1 MRPGLGSM
9 PTVTPVALWKA
20 ATTVSAFNRKP
31 IGENMTTKKVVLS
44 AKKGAAPGFPGFFGW
59 LAATH
64 PELYARAQAAL
75 PDYATQYGKSGNGAN
90 INVMAG
96 LGALGADDVLQDV
109 SAPDFSGQAF
119 NFGITDSTPLPTSN
133 FADTIANTVKT
144 LASSILPV
152 IGQQKILDVQIQ
164 RAKAGLPPLDTS
176 QLSDAAGLNV
186 GLTSSTQKTF
196 LMVAGLGAAALIGM
210 SLLKHRR

>member
-1 MRPGLGSM
+1 M
-9 PTVTPVALWKA
+9 PML
-20 ATTVSAFNRKP
+20 
-31 IGENMTTKKVVLS
+31 KKVVLS

-64 PELYARAQAAL
+64 PELYNRAQVAL
-75 PDYATQYGKSGNGAN
+75 PSYATWYGGSGSGAN
-90 INVMAG
+90 INVPG
-96 LGALGADDVLQDV
+96 LGRLGADDSSVLQDV
-109 SAPDFSGQAF
+109 AAPDFSQSAF
-119 NFGITDSTPLPTSN
+119 SIGITDSTPLPTSN

-152 IGQQKILDVQIQ
+152 IGQQKILDIQLQ

-176 QLSDAAGLNV
+176 ALNDAAGLHV

-196 LMVAGLGAAALIGM
+196 LMIAGIGAAALIGM
-210 SLLKHRR
+210 SLLKKHRR

>member
-1 MRPGLGSM
+1 MNYRVVPFMRPGLG
-9 PTVTPVALWKA
+9 ALSTGIIKMA
-20 ATTVSAFNRKP
+20 
-31 IGENMTTKKVVLS
+31 TKKVVLS
-44 AKKGAAPGFPGFFGW
+44 AKKGAAPGFPGFFAW
-59 LAATH
+59 LADTH
-64 PELYARAQAAL
+64 PELYSRAQVAL
-75 PDYATQYGKSGNGAN
+75 PYYATNYGKSGGNAPN
-90 INVMAG
+90 IAVAG

-133 FADTIANTVKT
+133 FADTIANTVKA
-144 LASSILPV
+144 LATSILPV
-152 IGQQKILDVQIQ
+152 VGQQKILDVQIQ

-196 LMVAGLGAAALIGM
+196 LMIAGVGAAALIGM